1 MSGQISN
8 INISI
13 SHLSEYFTSLLLDVF
28 MSNFIVHNVANFL
41 LALPQ
46 NENRSL
52 EQKSRY
58 QKQEVSNISLV
69 RVIISKVADNYAV
82 KNV

>member
-1 MSGQISN
+1 
-8 INISI
+8 
-13 SHLSEYFTSLLLDVF
+13 
-28 MSNFIVHNVANFL
+28 MSNFIVHNVAHFL

-69 RVIISKVADNYAV
+69 HVIISKVADNYAV

>member
-1 MSGQISN
+1 
-8 INISI
+8 
-13 SHLSEYFTSLLLDVF
+13 
-28 MSNFIVHNVANFL
+28 MSNFIIHNVAHFL

-46 NENRSL
+46 NENRQL

-58 QKQEVSNISLV
+58 QEQEVSNISLV
-69 RVIISKVADNYAV
+69 YVIISKVADNYAV